1 VGILNSNFP
10 TSRLISVVPA
20 VYGFIPATIF
30 VISVF
35 ADSDPENNYFIS
47 PFADFILE
55 NIFLISLFAD
65 SIPKII
71 FFISPLAD
79 LIPENLS
86 AVSNFTDRVREIV
99 SSISVLADFDP
110 KNIFSFYPLPISFQK
125 AMISLLPS
133 LIFLRKTFLPFQS
146 LLINCRRSFPQAN
159 GPCNCVQ
166 SPR

>member
-1 VGILNSNFP
+1 VGILTSTFP

-35 ADSDPENNYFIS
+35 ADSDPEILSFIS
-47 PFADFILE
+47 PFADFIPE
-55 NIFLISLFAD
+55 NIFPRPPLTDWVQEIIS
-65 SIPKII
+65 
-71 FFISPLAD
+71 FISTFAD

-86 AVSNFTDRVREIV
+86 AVSKFADRVQEIV

-125 AMISLLPS
+125 AMVALLPS

-146 LLINCRRSFPQAN
+146 LLIKCRRSFP
-159 GPCNCVQ
+159 
-166 SPR
+166 